1 MIEGGLH
8 PHALS
13 KLNGFVYVSGLDAF
27 AKPCFYAFYLVMHL
41 PLAAVL
47 TPNYTNEFGL
57 DNDSL

>member
-27 AKPCFYAFYLVMHL
+27 AKPCFDTFYLVMHL
-41 PLAAVL
+41 PLTAVL
-47 TPNYTNEFGL
+47 ATNYANEFGL

>member
-1 MIEGGLH
+1 MIEGGFH

-27 AKPCFYAFYLVMHL
+27 AKPSFYAFYLVMHL

-47 TPNYTNEFGL
+47 TTNYTNKFGL